1 MKEELNNVIRL
12 LNKPL
17 NKEDRIKLERKQLQ
31 LEFYLSVSNQL
42 TNSTNK

>member
-17 NKEDRIKLERKQLQ
+17 NKEDRNKLERKQLQ
-31 LEFYLSVSNQL
+31 LEFDLSVS
-42 TNSTNK
+42 TNR